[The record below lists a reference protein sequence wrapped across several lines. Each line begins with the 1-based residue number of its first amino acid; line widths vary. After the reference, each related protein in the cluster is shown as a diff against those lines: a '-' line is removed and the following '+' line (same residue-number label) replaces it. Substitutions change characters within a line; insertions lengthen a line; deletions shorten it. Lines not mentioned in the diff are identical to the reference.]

1 MTTLRSLVALFLVA
15 LLFTGCGGLD
25 QAAQRDLD
33 QAAVD
38 LGDQLDAPGL
48 LAATALLYHEVNG
61 RYPATPFDLLGSTAA
76 RETGLQRLGLSALD
90 LAPEGDG
97 LQMRYTLL
105 PSAADPSDRFGTVT
119 VAETDTVGTYDVG
132 LLLERIAD
140 PDLASRSL
148 PLAEQGHFAVVRA
161 RGSLCAEVA
170 TVRERMRSG
179 EAVGQPPLEAGKAY
193 TVTFTSAN
201 GAASEIVREGY
212 TVTLPR

>member
-140 PDLASRSL
+140 PDFTSRSL
-148 PLAEQGHFAVVRA
+148 PLDGAGALRRRPGA
-161 RGSLCAEVA
+161 GLALR
-170 TVRERMRSG
+170 RSG
-179 EAVGQPPLEAGKAY
+179 D
-193 TVTFTSAN
+193 
-201 GAASEIVREGY
+201 GARAHAIGRGRRAAATRSG
-212 TVTLPR
+212 

>member
-140 PDLASRSL
+140 PDFSSRSL
-148 PLAEQGHFAVVRA
+148 PAHGAGALRRRPGAGLALR
-161 RGSLCAEVA
+161 
-170 TVRERMRSG
+170 RSG
-179 EAVGQPPLEAGKAY
+179 DGARAYAIGRGRRAAAARSGQGVHRHLHLGQRRGFGNRP
-193 TVTFTSAN
+193 
-201 GAASEIVREGY
+201 
-212 TVTLPR
+212 